1 MPQPTRSAPRSPVP
15 AGQHINYLDGLR
27 AAAAL
32 FVAVHHAWLESG
44 LPYELLGHA
53 AVGLFLVI
61 SGFCL
66 TLPIIRDGGELRIGA
81 LSFFKRRA
89 WRILPPYYISIILSI
104 ILIWLFLGK
113 QPEGYWDGTY
123 VVDIRGLVTHLF
135 LVQQFFASTSMQ
147 ISGPAWSIGV
157 EWWIYFLFPAL
168 VIMFRRWGALKTVA
182 TALGGS
188 LALSLILLQT
198 RVNMDGHGA
207 SPQYIALFAF
217 GMLSAHIVYADA
229 PHFVTLRD
237 RVPWAAI
244 VAILVIPIVVL
255 AWPKA
260 LGWVPVYLSDYVVG
274 LWSVALLITTSRQ
287 GSWLNR
293 FFAWK
298 PLSFVGTFAY
308 SIYLI
313 HAPLLRLIW
322 QYVLLPMNLSPI
334 GNMALLGPVGV
345 PLIVGL
351 SYLFF
356 LVAERPFLNSR
367 RGRRPSQQPS

>member
-1 MPQPTRSAPRSPVP
+1 MSQLTSTISRSSSSGR
-15 AGQHINYLDGLR
+15 HLNYLDGLR

-32 FVAVHHAWLESG
+32 FVVFHHAWLEVG
-44 LPYELLGHA
+44 LPYEQLGHA

-66 TLPIIRDGGELRIGA
+66 ALPVIRAGGELRIGA
-81 LSFFKRRA
+81 MAFFKRRA
-89 WRILPPYYISIILSI
+89 WRILPPYYISIIFSI

-113 QPEGYWDGTY
+113 QPEGHWDGTY
-123 VVDIRGLVTHLF
+123 VLDFRGFVTHML
-135 LVQQFFASTSMQ
+135 LVQQLFVSTSMQ
-147 ISGPAWSIGV
+147 INGPAWSIGV

-168 VIMFRRWGALKTVA
+168 VIMFRRWGALSAVVA
-182 TALGGS
+182 ACIGA

-198 RVNMDGHGA
+198 PVNMDGHGA

-217 GMLSAHIVYADA
+217 GMFSAHIAYADA
-229 PHFVTLRD
+229 PYFVNLRH
-237 RVPWAAI
+237 RVPWFAL
-244 VAILVIPIVVL
+244 VVILLVPLIML
-255 AWPKA
+255 AWPRV
-260 LGWVPVYLSDYVVG
+260 LGWVPAYLSDYVVG
-274 LWSVALLITTSRQ
+274 LWSVALLITTSRR

-293 FFAWK
+293 VFAWR

-313 HAPLLRLIW
+313 HSPLIRLAW

-334 GNMALLGPVGV
+334 WNMVLLGSVGI

-356 LVAERPFLNSR
+356 LVAEQPFLNSR
-367 RGRRPSQQPS
+367 QRFIPSGEPLR